1 MPGCRGV
8 ELDLKTI
15 AIIAIAVIIGGSMS
29 AYFVF
34 SNDVVLTAYIIDG
47 NGGLTEDEE
56 PFVLITGKDTVE
68 DARFF
73 YPDYE
78 SEWTMGMDCY
88 TTNPDGTGTRYHP
101 GDRLQGETELHVKWN
116 PLICSA
122 DDTGNSIK
130 YFEMVDQDD
139 TSRRTALT
147 KGAMT
152 FDSTAIVNR
161 SAADGDAD
169 GDAFYVNSYETK
181 ENDGAFF
188 VDAFGTRPGRES
200 SCTIAFTEVEGVEA
214 SLDKG
219 ILTIQLRGIK
229 AGFTV
234 STVMLDVN
242 NDESRYVG
250 TWTLVGT
257 QVGVYTNGKMTYS
270 EPDNSGR
277 LTIERVPGGDFYKLT
292 FHDTVSYCLLNEE
305 HMVTTTIGEFVG
317 NAFIKVLD
325 DRMSISILDKINNV
339 AIVMQLVRTGS
350 YAVVGMDTYPPDT
363 GLGGFKMN
371 KILYAFKAVEFS
383 DKRTTDHM
391 DRNYELT
398 IERIEGDMVFYKV
411 VSDADHITFVGI
423 RIGDGDYLSIGDMG
437 DRFLI
442 DMVRADDE
450 VIYTT
455 SYSNVDGDMEIWN
468 VCYGD
473 RSRVTPITANL
484 DGLMLTGT
492 EKEIISNNGS
502 VLENT
507 TQSVTARFEVMD
519 ENIIQISTVT
529 ENVQLAVW
537 GAIVYDAGDVY
548 VMTIESGATYN
559 GVGYGG
565 YYVCELSKNLD
576 RMSVIGTLN
585 GENGDSVVF
594 SQEYGKVSD

>member
-8 ELDLKTI
+8 KLDLKTI
-15 AIIAIAVIIGGSMS
+15 AIIAVAVIIGGSIS

-34 SNDVVLTAYIIDG
+34 SNNVVLTAYIIDG
-47 NGGLTEDEE
+47 NGGLTEDGE
-56 PFVLITGKDTVE
+56 PFVLIFGENTVE
-68 DARFF
+68 DVRFY

-88 TTNPDGTGTRYHP
+88 TTNPDGTGSRYYP
-101 GDRLQGETELHVKWN
+101 GDQLGGETELYVKWN
-116 PLICSA
+116 PLICEA
-122 DDTGNSIK
+122 YDTGNSLK

-139 TSRRTALT
+139 TSKRTALA

-152 FDSTAIVNR
+152 FDNTAIVNK
-161 SAADGDAD
+161 SADGSAND
-169 GDAFYVNSYETK
+169 DAFYVNSYEVK

-200 SCTIAFTEVEGVEA
+200 SCTIAFTEVDGVEA

-219 ILTIQLRGIK
+219 TLTIQLQGIK

-250 TWTLVGT
+250 SWTMVGT
-257 QVGVYTNGKMTYS
+257 QVGVYSDGKISYS

-277 LTIERVPGGDFYKLT
+277 LIIEKVPGGDFYKLT
-292 FHDTVSYCLLNEE
+292 FHDTVSYCLLNGE
-305 HMVTTTIGEFVG
+305 HMVTTTVGEFVG

-325 DRMSISILDKINNV
+325 DRMSISVLDKINNV

-383 DKRTTDHM
+383 GKRTTDHM
-391 DRNYELT
+391 DRDYELT
-398 IERIEGDMVFYKV
+398 VERIEGDMVFYKV
-411 VSDADHITFVGI
+411 VSHTDYITFVGI

-442 DMVRADDE
+442 DMVRADNE

-473 RSRVTPITANL
+473 RSHVTPITANL
-484 DGLMLTGT
+484 NGLKLIGT
-492 EKEIISNNGS
+492 EKDIVSNKGT
-502 VLENT
+502 VLENMT
-507 TQSVTARFEVMD
+507 VGVTALFEVLD
-519 ENIIQISTVT
+519 ENIVQISTVT
-529 ENVQLAVW
+529 ENLQLAVW

-548 VMTIESGATYN
+548 VMTIDSDATYN
-559 GVGYGG
+559 GVEYDG
-565 YYVCELSKNLD
+565 YYVCELSKGLD

-594 SQEYGKVSD
+594 SQEYGKVSG